1 MHLDDT
7 WSRESKD
14 IKWEEMDMK
23 TLEKTFD
30 KKREMMYPKTKRI
43 LALFKVPDKKLGE
56 TPQ

>member
-1 MHLDDT
+1 MN
-7 WSRESKD
+7 
-14 IKWEEMDMK
+14 WEEMNMD
-23 TLEKTFD
+23 TLEKVFN